1 MCIRFSVVAPVL
13 AACLAFG
20 ATGRAQ
26 PAPPAGSAA
35 PAGDGAAPAPPK
47 DQASALFKKGLAA
60 YDKGDFQEAS
70 TSWRAA
76 WALKQTF
83 DIAGN
88 LGLVELKLG
97 KFRDAA
103 EHLDYAV
110 KHFPPTDAEARRAGL
125 QAKFAEAR
133 AQIGGLRITSVTAGA
148 DVLVDQVRVGTT
160 PLGGEIF
167 VLPGTHT
174 IELVH
179 RDYKPAS
186 QTIQVEKGSTKVVAL
201 TLEMVERGPSIPV
214 LGVGYGLA
222 LLGVVGGAVFTV
234 LSNSKAADAQ
244 DQTDA
249 LKEMTKNKR
258 PCTVS
263 RPECDSILAL
273 REDQDLFGNI
283 AGGMFIGA
291 GVAAIG
297 TSIYLVMTTMG
308 GKPSAGPTTGLRAVP
323 ILAPGQA
330 GFSITSAW

>member
-20 ATGRAQ
+20 ATSRAQ

-35 PAGDGAAPAPPK
+35 PAGAAPAPPK
-47 DQASALFKKGLAA
+47 DQADALFKKGLAA

-70 TSWRAA
+70 TSWQAA

-110 KHFPPTDAEARRAGL
+110 KHFPPTEAQARRAGI

-133 AQIGGLRITSVTAGA
+133 AQIGGLQITSVTAGA

-186 QTIQVEKGSTKVVAL
+186 QTIQVEKGSTKIVAL
-201 TLEMVERGPSIPV
+201 TLEMAERGPSIPV

-234 LSNSKAADAQ
+234 LSNTKAATAQ
-244 DQTDA
+244 DETTA
-249 LKEMTKNKR
+249 LKMLYGEQ
-258 PCTVS
+258 PCGVS

-273 REDQDLFGNI
+273 HEDQDLFGNI

-330 GFSITSAW
+330 GLSITSAW